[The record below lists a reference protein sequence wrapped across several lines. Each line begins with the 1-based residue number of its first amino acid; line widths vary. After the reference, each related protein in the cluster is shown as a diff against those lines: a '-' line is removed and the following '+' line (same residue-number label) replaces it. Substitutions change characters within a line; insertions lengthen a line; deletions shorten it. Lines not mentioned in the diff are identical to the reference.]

1 MTEPALSRDYL
12 LAAAALSAAAAVG
25 LGAYGA
31 HGLGTNQ
38 SLVSIWKTGV
48 AYQMWHALG
57 VFACAWMATRRT
69 GRIAILARISG
80 WMLLAGSLAFAASLY
95 IFVLNGIVPIAGLA
109 PTGGM
114 IMIAGWML
122 LGIAALRRA

>member
-1 MTEPALSRDYL
+1 MTESALSRNYL

-31 HGLGTNQ
+31 HGLGTDQ
-38 SLVSIWKTGV
+38 SLVGIWKTGV

-57 VFACAWMATRRT
+57 VFACAWVATRRT
-69 GRIAILARISG
+69 GLTATLARISG
-80 WMLLAGSLAFAASLY
+80 WMLLVGSLAFAASLY
-95 IFVLNGIVPIAGLA
+95 IFVLNGIVPITGLA

-114 IMIAGWML
+114 IMIAGWIL
-122 LGIAALRRA
+122 IGISALRRA